1 MGAFRTV
8 KRYRIVNG
16 MVGGLAFLVTEAGR
30 EFYRPYVY
38 SHGIDDFRV
47 ADTLGNSFGTIATV
61 FIIIALTG
69 KNNSW
74 DYRFITILAL
84 GLCGYELMQGPM
96 GGAIDPYDILA
107 TLVAGVFCLALYR
120 VLHQHP
126 FTLRG
131 S

>member
-1 MGAFRTV
+1 M
-8 KRYRIVNG
+8 KRYRIANG
-16 MVGGLAFLVTEAGR
+16 VVGGLAFLVTEAGR

-38 SHGIDDFRV
+38 SHGIDDFHI

-61 FIIIALTG
+61 FIILSLTG
-69 KNNSW
+69 KNRSW
-74 DYRFITILAL
+74 DYRFIAILAL

-96 GGAIDPYDILA
+96 GGSIDPFDILA
-107 TLVAGVFCLALYR
+107 TLMSGVFCLVLHR
-120 VLHQHP
+120 VLHRHP